1 MGIFALRARQAPSTR
16 PEARVELPE
25 HLLTVLPSGFEV
37 VGEALVSGAGTVD
50 VCAATGRE
58 LALEGVSLDE
68 ALHGLEATSRLVSG
82 APPDFDDT
90 RALAL
95 GWSEATLGYLHR
107 LSCADPATGLA
118 SLAHLQSRLV
128 ELYGGR
134 PREAPAVHH
143 SHALVVVD
151 TIHPDRLPL
160 HPYPAD
166 AFTADL
172 RAARFAET
180 ARSVF
185 AGGEIVARLDRNR
198 IVVLATRDPQL
209 GRRVAVVRQMLGD
222 VEAGARVW
230 IEGLPDTEAAARVVL
245 GELARR

>member
-1 MGIFALRARQAPSTR
+1 MGIFALRARQAPSAR

-25 HLLTVLPSGFEV
+25 DLLAALPTRFEA

-50 VCAATGRE
+50 ACAVAGRE

-68 ALHGLEATSRLVSG
+68 ALHGLEATSRLVAG
-82 APPDFDDT
+82 KHPDFDDT
-90 RALAL
+90 RALSL
-95 GWSEATLGYLHR
+95 GWSEAMLDYLHR
-107 LSCADPATGLA
+107 MSCDDPATGLA
-118 SLAHLQSRLV
+118 SLAHLQSRIA
-128 ELYGGR
+128 ELYRGQL
-134 PREAPAVHH
+134 RESPSVRR
-143 SHALVVVD
+143 SYALVVLD
-151 TIHPDRLPL
+151 TVHPDRVPL
-160 HPYPAD
+160 HPGPAD

-185 AGGEIVARLDRNR
+185 AGEAVSRLDRNR
-198 IVVLATRDPQL
+198 IAVLTTRDPQL

-222 VEAGARVW
+222 LENGARVW
-230 IEGLPDTEAAARVVL
+230 IEGLPDTEAAACAAL

>member
-1 MGIFALRARQAPSTR
+1 M
-16 PEARVELPE
+16 ELPDD
-25 HLLTVLPSGFEV
+25 LLTALPTGFEA

-50 VCAATGRE
+50 ACAVTGRE

-82 APPDFDDT
+82 THPDFDDT
-90 RALAL
+90 RALSL

-107 LSCADPATGLA
+107 LSCADPVTGLA
-118 SLAHLQSRLV
+118 SLAHLQSRIA
-128 ELYGGR
+128 ELYRGR
-134 PREAPAVHH
+134 LREQPPVGH
-143 SHALVVVD
+143 SHALVVLD
-151 TIHPDRLPL
+151 AIRPERLPL
-160 HPYPAD
+160 RPSPAD

-185 AGGEIVARLDRNR
+185 AGGEVLGRLDRDR
-198 IVVLATRDPQL
+198 IGVLTARDAQL

-222 VEAGARVW
+222 LEGGARVW
-230 IEGLPDTEAAARVVL
+230 IEGLPDTEAAARTAL